1 MQRPPRM
8 NLLRFTLPLSL
19 AAALA
24 TSSAAAD
31 PAPSGD
37 HFEATMGFLATA
49 QDHRATGFTNG
60 SGPALVGAFAG
71 TPYDQAVG
79 LGLRYDARAVLSHV
93 RMTLGLDLPF
103 TSFDRAPSLRV
114 DAHEVTPRSMWS
126 WALRFGLGAEYSFG
140 AVTPFLDLQGS
151 AHRVSTTVN
160 VDGRAADYEAFRF
173 GFSGRAGLR
182 VHLRKWFFVTASGEL
197 GLLGPTLWSADV
209 GVGFRIGS

>member
-1 MQRPPRM
+1 MK
-8 NLLRFTLPLSL
+8 LLRISLPLSL
-19 AAALA
+19 AAAFA
-24 TSSAAAD
+24 SSTAAAD
-31 PAPSGD
+31 PAPGGD

-79 LGLRYDARAVLSHV
+79 LGLRYDVRAVLSHV
-93 RMTLGLDLPF
+93 RMTLGIDLPF
-103 TSFDRAPSLRV
+103 TSFGRAPSLRV
-114 DAHEVTPRSMWS
+114 DAHDVTARSMWS
-126 WALRFGLGAEYSFG
+126 WAMRFGLGAEYSFG

-151 AHRVSTTVN
+151 AQEVSTTIT
-160 VDGRAADYEAFRF
+160 VDGGAADYEAFRF